1 MNRKHGLLFFL
12 SSCIPGCGQMHQG
25 YMKRGMSLLMTFCG
39 IFAVAIFLGAGALTV
54 LMVPV
59 WLYAFFDSY
68 NLRTQLDQGA
78 APEDAF
84 LFGLSDMDS
93 KQMSALLQKRHSLV
107 GWGLVIL
114 GVYLFYTTVVDWVT
128 DFLGQFFDT
137 WWIYNLLAY
146 DVPRLAVTVGIIALG
161 VWFIRG
167 PKAAKVEDIP
177 AFTPPEAET
186 AQEEPAE
193 GDAEEAET
201 TAAEQED
208 SHGDE

>member
-1 MNRKHGLLFFL
+1 MKRKQGLLFFI

-93 KQMSALLQKRHSLV
+93 KQMFALLQKRHSLV

-137 WWIYNLLAY
+137 WWIYNLLVY
-146 DVPRLAVTVGIIALG
+146 DVPRLAVTIGIIALG
-161 VWFIRG
+161 IWFIRG
-167 PKAAKVEDIP
+167 PRRAPAEEIP
-177 AFTPPEAET
+177 AFTPPCQEAGGEIS
-186 AQEEPAE
+186 QEEVAP
-193 GDAEEAET
+193 DD
-201 TAAEQED
+201 EQ
-208 SHGDE
+208 S